1 MHESPRNIFVRNLAN
16 ITSVLGVLPLCILF
30 LENGYQ
36 YLLPLIVYNNIM
48 DDLDGVLASKLNVK
62 SSFGA
67 LLDNVCDAIAHTVFV
82 MVVGMNYAQET
93 GFTYVGGICLAS
105 SLVAAVAMIVRVVSR
120 LQPTAV
126 AGIGTPTNELIRHM
140 FFVVLIAQALT
151 AHGLV
156 LDPTPFLIAVFA
168 IHSVS
173 MLVRFKVPYLIRTLS
188 KSATSIGLVNVALIV
203 AYFVPYAAI
212 GIGALFFSTYLCS
225 FLIGGINGRGK

>member
-48 DDLDGVLASKLNVK
+48 DDLDGVLASKLNIK

-93 GFTYVGGICLAS
+93 GFSYVGGICLAS

-120 LQPTAV
+120 LQQKLLVQVTS
-126 AGIGTPTNELIRHM
+126 RHP
-140 FFVVLIAQALT
+140 L
-151 AHGLV
+151 
-156 LDPTPFLIAVFA
+156 
-168 IHSVS
+168 
-173 MLVRFKVPYLIRTLS
+173 
-188 KSATSIGLVNVALIV
+188 
-203 AYFVPYAAI
+203 
-212 GIGALFFSTYLCS
+212 
-225 FLIGGINGRGK
+225 GGNFN